1 MKRHKHNFTK
11 YRMDLKNFYDK
22 LQPDIQI
29 HLVEE
34 YVKPQLMYD
43 EMINEF
49 DRLIESE
56 ECQRLEWQVLM
67 PVVNKIIQC
76 KPAIKKMCELNTL
89 GFKEVYEQHI
99 VHKNKTFVR
108 FDCNVSSM
116 CAEFVMRKW
125 H

>member
-1 MKRHKHNFTK
+1 
-11 YRMDLKNFYDK
+11 MDLKNFYNK
-22 LQPDIQI
+22 LQPDIQK

-76 KPAIKKMCELNTL
+76 KPAIKKMCELNPL
-89 GFKEVYEQHI
+89 GFKKVYEQHI

-108 FDCNVSSM
+108 FDCEVSSM

>member
-1 MKRHKHNFTK
+1 
-11 YRMDLKNFYDK
+11 MDLKNFYNK
-22 LQPDIQI
+22 LQPDIQK

-76 KPAIKKMCELNTL
+76 KPAIKKMCELNPL

-108 FDCNVSSM
+108 FDCEVSSM

>member
-1 MKRHKHNFTK
+1 
-11 YRMDLKNFYDK
+11 MDESLKKFYES

-29 HLVEE
+29 HFVEE

-49 DRLIESE
+49 DRVIESE
-56 ECQRLEWQVLM
+56 ECQQLKWQVLM
-67 PVVNKIIQC
+67 PVVTKIINN
-76 KPAIKKMCELNTL
+76 KHAVKKMCELNTL
-89 GFKEVYEQHI
+89 GFKDIYEQHI
-99 VHKNKTFVR
+99 VHKKKTFVR
-108 FDCNVSSM
+108 FDCEVSSM

>member
-1 MKRHKHNFTK
+1 
-11 YRMDLKNFYDK
+11 MDLKNFYDK
-22 LQPDIQI
+22 LQPDIQK

-43 EMINEF
+43 EIINEF

-76 KPAIKKMCELNTL
+76 KPAIKKMCELNPL

-99 VHKNKTFVR
+99 VHKKKTFVK
-108 FDCNVSSM
+108 FDCEVSSM